1 MELDGRVVV
10 ITRGISEIGLA
21 LAVRCQKEGAMV
33 VLSDTNEK
41 SLLKIA
47 EETSVIPIAGDTTQ
61 PADIKSLVDK
71 TMHRFGRI
79 DLFVSNASL
88 GTLGTGFSNGRDW
101 NASCQSGLLS
111 QMYAVKYMLP
121 QVINRKNGYFLY
133 LIPSTGLF
141 TEYSL
146 DMYSTLKHPTL
157 SFAERMAARYG
168 NVGIKVSV
176 FCSEPF
182 VTELDKTVTN
192 NKCDAVKLQN
202 LAEQVIVGIR
212 QEQFMIFFHNKSKT
226 TNTYRHELQ
235 HYEMYGN
242 MRA

>member
-10 ITRGISEIGLA
+10 ITKGISEIGLA
-21 LAVRCQKEGAMV
+21 LAAGCQQEGAIV

-61 PADIKSLVDK
+61 PADIKRLVDK

-88 GTLGTGFSNGRDW
+88 CTLGSGYSKGRDW

-121 QVINRKNGYFLY
+121 QWINRKNGYFLNV
-133 LIPSTGLF
+133 IPATGLF
-141 TEYSL
+141 GEYNL
-146 DMYSTLKHPTL
+146 GMYSTLKHPSL
-157 SFAERMAARYG
+157 SFAERMAAIYG
-168 NVGIKVSV
+168 NAGVKVSV
-176 FCSEPF
+176 FCSEPL
-182 VTELDKTVTN
+182 VRNVDETVTN
-192 NKCDAVKLQN
+192 NKCDAVKLEN
-202 LAEQVIVGIR
+202 LAGQVIEGIR
-212 QEQFMIFFHNKSKT
+212 QEQFMIFSHIKSKT
-226 TNTYRHELQ
+226 PNTYQQDLL
-235 HYEMYGN
+235 HYEMYGK